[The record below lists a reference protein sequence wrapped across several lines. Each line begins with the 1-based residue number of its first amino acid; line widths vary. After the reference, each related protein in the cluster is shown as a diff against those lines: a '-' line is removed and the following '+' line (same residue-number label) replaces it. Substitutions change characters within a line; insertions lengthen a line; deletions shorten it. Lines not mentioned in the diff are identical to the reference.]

1 MKYNYKDFSKNIDK
15 LLNDNKVFFFYG
27 ENSYYML
34 ETVNLITK
42 KLKDVVKEIVYP
54 WEVDI
59 DEVVRILTTLGL
71 FSQTTVVV
79 FRWFNAAKKKF
90 VTQIINFL
98 KVYNGQNFLFLF
110 YESKIL
116 AKERIEP
123 PLNYFFTNCVVVDF
137 PLLTQQEIINDF
149 LSKVIDFE
157 MTQQAKELLCE
168 YVNND
173 LWLLMKEIEKLKYF
187 VSNKEVVTEEDVMEC
202 CGEYEFSEINQLVDG
217 IINNNI
223 QQNLSVLDN
232 LVSDKKMA
240 EVQILTYLY
249 KFFRKNFIFKNLP
262 LQKVYRILKEIQSVD
277 VKLKTLSVDK
287 KYILKNCV
295 IKLTQIYNERV

>member
-42 KLKDVVKEIVYP
+42 KLKDVVKEIVYS

-79 FRWFNAAKKKF
+79 FRWFNAAKKNF

-98 KVYNGQNFLFLF
+98 KIYNGQNFLFLF

-187 VSNKEVVTEEDVMEC
+187 VSNKKVVTEEDVMEC